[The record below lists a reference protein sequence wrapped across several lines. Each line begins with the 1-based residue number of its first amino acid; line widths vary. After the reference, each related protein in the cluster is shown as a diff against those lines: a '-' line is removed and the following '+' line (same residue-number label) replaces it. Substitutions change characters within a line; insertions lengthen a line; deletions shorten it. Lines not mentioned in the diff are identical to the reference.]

1 MPIYMNYEGIKGSVT
16 EAGHKDWVELESC
29 QVGVHRSVTTAAGKA
44 GNRSAGAPA
53 LSEIVC
59 TKVLDKAS
67 VNIFKAALSGEGK
80 KCVIDFCRSE
90 ANKIEKYLTITLDNT
105 LISSYNISG
114 HGGGDHTAPHESF
127 SLNYTKIEY
136 AMVSRDDKDKSGGSD
151 RANYDLSAAKA
162 G

>member
-1 MPIYMNYEGIKGSVT
+1 M
-16 EAGHKDWVELESC
+16 
-29 QVGVHRSVTTAAGKA
+29 AAGE
-44 GNRSAGAPA
+44 SWTMFYTPD
-53 LSEIVC
+53 L
-59 TKVLDKAS
+59 AS
-67 VNIFKAALSGEGK
+67 DFKS
-80 KCVIDFCRSE
+80 V
-90 ANKIEKYLTITLDNT
+90 EKYLTITLDNT

-114 HGGGDHTAPHESF
+114 HGGGDHTAPMESF